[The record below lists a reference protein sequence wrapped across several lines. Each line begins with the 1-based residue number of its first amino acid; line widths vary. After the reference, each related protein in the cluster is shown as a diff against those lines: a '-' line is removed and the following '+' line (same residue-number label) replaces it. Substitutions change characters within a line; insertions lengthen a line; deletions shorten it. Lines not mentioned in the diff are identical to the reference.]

1 MEEWNEAENLLQD
14 LEQLERK
21 LDQMQKRIDRAHR
34 LLTLGTMASAVAHEM
49 NNILTPV
56 ISYCQLAASSPEM
69 TAKALDRAL
78 QGATQ
83 ASQISQS
90 MLGFARAD
98 ESQQHADVRKVL
110 DETLNCMAYES
121 KRCGVEMTCQ
131 VGSDC
136 TARINPTHLQQ
147 VMMNLILNAKAAMPR
162 GGNIY
167 ITSYSN
173 DLYTHIEIRDS
184 GSGIPKPMVDKIF
197 EPFVS
202 TDSEGGTGLGLSIC
216 RELTERAGGSIA
228 LTDTGPAGTTFG
240 LCLPRGPVNRDNR
253 TG

>member
-1 MEEWNEAENLLQD
+1 MEQWKQAENLLQD
-14 LEQLERK
+14 LEELERK
-21 LDQMQKRIDRAHR
+21 LEQMQKRIDRAHR

-56 ISYCQLAASSPEM
+56 ISYCQLAQNSPEM
-69 TAKALDRAL
+69 TQKALDRAL
-78 QGATQ
+78 RGATQ

-98 ESQQHADVRKVL
+98 ESGQEADVREVF
-110 DETLNCMAYES
+110 EQTLNCMAHES
-121 KRCGVEMTCQ
+121 DRSGVKMVCQ

-147 VMMNLILNAKAAMPR
+147 VIMNLILNAKAAMP
-162 GGNIY
+162 GGGSIY
-167 ITSYSN
+167 ITAYSN
-173 DLYTHIEIRDS
+173 ELYTHIDIRDS
-184 GSGIPKPMVDKIF
+184 GSGIQDSLAGKIF

-202 TDSEGGTGLGLSIC
+202 TDTNGGTGLGLCIC
-216 RELTERAGGSIA
+216 RELIERAGGSIA

-240 LCLPRGPVNRDNR
+240 LCLPRGTMGRAPSPD
-253 TG
+253 